1 MKTLRQLSKYT
12 FLKSLI
18 IFSIFFSSVIA
29 EDEPIDIWKIE
40 KKEKIIDNN
49 SEIEDISDTESN
61 LKIINTSDQYTQI
74 ISNTSLQDNDLIVGL
89 YDPSDN
95 GLKLDMWMQSDGN
108 EIKKLINKINS
119 LDLSNDANQILE
131 IALLTNSEI
140 PNKNINEDEFIN
152 FKIDY
157 LIKKNNKKLIVDYLE
172 KNKSNIYNIKL
183 IKHYVNEYLIEN
195 EIKKSCELINRVDI
209 FNDQYLG
216 KFKIYCLL
224 IENKRDQAQLIYDL
238 LTETGFNDIF
248 FEDKFFFLMDYKSD
262 VKNEISENSILD
274 FHLSHKVA
282 NNFSF
287 QPRKDTP
294 KFIWRYLSNANLL
307 QNTELINLDDY
318 ENISLIE
325 EATHDGNYNETELF
339 NLYKRFQFNINQLL
353 NAKDIYKQLPISEGR
368 ALIYQKL
375 LLSNDIENILD
386 LSQILKNSFKKD
398 NIENAFN
405 LELRK
410 FLNKIN
416 ITEVPSDYSTFYS
429 NNTQKQELIERKI
442 KINNKIIHQSKLL
455 NYINGKKSIEDI
467 DKDLISLLK
476 NVKKNKKYVV
486 TTKDLVLMESLISDG
501 VEIPKKYQS
510 LFEFGKS
517 IIPTDMQLLISND
530 EIGLVLLRLVE
541 IIGQDNIDVLDP
553 DTLYF
558 MTSTLNALDIDQ
570 IRNYI
575 LLQVLPLKV

>member
-18 IFSIFFSSVIA
+18 IFFIFFSSVIA

-74 ISNTSLQDNDLIVGL
+74 ISNTSLEDKDLIVGL

-95 GLKLDMWMQSDGN
+95 GLKLDMWMKSDGN
-108 EIKKLINKINS
+108 EIKNLINKINS

-172 KNKSNIYNIKL
+172 KNKNNIYNIKL

-195 EIKKSCELINRVDI
+195 EIKRSCELINKVDI
-209 FNDQYLG
+209 FDDQYLG

-224 IENKRDQAQLIYDL
+224 IENKREQAQLIYDL
-238 LTETGFNDIF
+238 LIETGFSDNF

-274 FHLSHKVA
+274 FHLSHKVT

-287 QPRKDTP
+287 QPRKETP

-353 NAKDIYKQLPISEGR
+353 NAKDIYKQLPIHEGR

-410 FLNKIN
+410 FLEQIN
-416 ITEVPSDYSTFYS
+416 IIEVPSDYSTFYS
-429 NNTQKQELIERKI
+429 NNIQKQELIEKKI

-476 NVKKNKKYVV
+476 NIKKNKKYIV
-486 TTKDLVLMESLISDG
+486 TTKDLVLIESLISDG
-501 VEIPKKYQS
+501 IEIPKKYQS

-517 IIPTDMQLLISND
+517 NIPTDMQLLISND

-541 IIGQDNIDVLDP
+541 IIGQDNVDVLDP

-558 MTSTLNALDIDQ
+558 ITSTLNALDIDQ

-575 LLQVLPLKV
+575 LLEVLPLKV